1 MSAIHWPEPLVTRA
15 LFAFLGVVVGQ
26 RVVELLHSARNS
38 RALLARGAREWGAGH
53 YPLLVLVHTIFP
65 LALAAEVVLL
75 GARPGAGWPLW
86 LALWLAAQL
95 LRYAAVREL
104 GNRWST
110 RILVLPGA
118 PLIASGPYR
127 FLRHPNYVAVVTEL
141 IAGSLMFGAWRTAVL
156 VTLLNAV
163 ALRIRISAEQR
174 ALGG

>member
-1 MSAIHWPEPLVTRA
+1 MSAILWPEPAITRA
-15 LFAFLGVVVGQ
+15 LFVFLGAVVAQ
-26 RVVELLHSARNS
+26 RIVELRLCARNS
-38 RALLARGAREWGAGH
+38 RALLARGAQEWGAGH

-65 LALAAEVVLL
+65 LGLAAEVVLL
-75 GARPGAGWPLW
+75 GARPNAGWPFW
-86 LALWLAAQL
+86 LALWLAAQV

-104 GNRWST
+104 GSRWST

-118 PLIASGPYR
+118 PLIASGPYL

-141 IAGSLMFGAWRTAVL
+141 IAGSLMFGAWRTALV

>member
-15 LFAFLGVVVGQ
+15 LSAFLGAVVGQ

-53 YPLLVLVHTIFP
+53 YPLLVVVHTIFP
-65 LALAAEVVLL
+65 LGLAAEVVLL
-75 GARPGAGWPLW
+75 GARPGAGWPFW
-86 LALWLAAQL
+86 LALWLAAQA

-118 PLIASGPYR
+118 PLIATGPYR

-141 IAGSLMFGAWRTAVL
+141 IAGSLMFGAWRTALL

>member
-1 MSAIHWPEPLVTRA
+1 MTSVHWPEPLVTRA

-65 LALAAEVVLL
+65 LGLAAEVVLL

-86 LALWLAAQL
+86 LVLWLVAQL